1 MIDEKGLQYSYT
13 NFKGLNMRHSFI
25 ATFLAGVLMSAGVA
39 SAAVYKVDPS
49 HSTVG
54 FKIKH
59 MMISTVSG
67 KFNNFSG
74 TYDLEKGV
82 FKSLNGA
89 IKADSIDT
97 GIVKR
102 DDHLRAPDFFDTA
115 KFGDITFV
123 MTNAT
128 KSKMSGNLTIRG
140 VTKKVVL
147 DIDMGGVVQDPWGN
161 QRSGFVLNGKI
172 NRKDFGL
179 NWSKAM
185 ETGGVVV
192 GDEVK
197 LVIEIEG
204 IAE

>member
-1 MIDEKGLQYSYT
+1 MKRSL
-13 NFKGLNMRHSFI
+13 I
-25 ATFLAGVLMSAGVA
+25 AMVAVLVLSVSDVSA
-39 SAAVYKVDPS
+39 SLYKVDPS

-54 FKIKH
+54 FKVKH
-59 MMISTVSG
+59 MMISTVTG

-74 TYDLEKGV
+74 IYDLEKGV
-82 FKSLNGA
+82 FKSLSGA

-102 DDHLRAPDFFDTA
+102 DEHLRSVDFFDTI
-115 KFGDITFV
+115 KFGDITFS
-123 MTNAT
+123 MTSTT
-128 KSKMSGNLTIRG
+128 KTKMTGNLTIRG
-140 VTKKVVL
+140 ITKKVIL
-147 DIDMGGVVQDPWGN
+147 DIDMGGVVEDPWGN

-179 NWSKAM
+179 NWNKAI
-185 ETGGVVV
+185 EAGGVVV

-197 LVIEIEG
+197 LVVEIEG